1 MGKQFFLK
9 LYRLENTSRRQMFLT
24 VQAILV
30 MFLFCN
36 NKVVAEVTPEFD
48 TNSSQ
53 QERVTYTG
61 LVIDDAREPIIGATV
76 TVKDKSTGT
85 VTDVNGNFTITANT
99 GDVLVVSFIG
109 YNTVEL
115 RTGTGKHFEV
125 ILTED
130 TKLLDEVVVIGYG
143 TQLRADLTGAISS
156 VSTRDIGEQPIV
168 DVNQALLGQA
178 AGVNVMN
185 TSGAPGGGLDIQI
198 RGISTIGSSNT
209 PLYVVDGNIIQVA
222 MDADSNPLGFLNP
235 SDIESI
241 DILKDASAAAIYG
254 SRGSN
259 GVVLITTKGG
269 QKGKA
274 KITYNVKGGVQEV
287 FNQIDM
293 LSARDFALLA
303 IEARNNT
310 WVDRG
315 TGDRSPLDGDDLRP
329 ESTKTAYFRDF
340 LNSGK
345 QGTDWMQE
353 VFRQALF
360 QEHQISVSGGSDNVT
375 YLVSGGFL
383 DNQGTLRNTGFQR
396 YSVRANID
404 ANVTRKLRVNLRLAP
419 SYTNQDFLPVTGRF
433 HEANAGIVQS
443 ALLMNP
449 ILDVYD
455 PESDT
460 GYSTGINLMQGLQ
473 NMENPVAKINQIKDW
488 RRNFNLV
495 SNASAIYDINKFFTF
510 TLTGGATI
518 RSASRNWLSPSTL
531 GAYGIRAPRDNAIFA
546 SQNIN
551 YNLQGSAQ
559 LSYNQQIGKHRMSG
573 VAVREM
579 QMQQVNT
586 VAARA
591 SATWTDEL
599 IVVDSSLENV
609 LREGNS
615 NITEWALSS
624 YLARMHYDYDRKY
637 LVTASIRADGSS
649 KFADRWGVFPSVAL
663 SWRVSNE
670 NFLKNVRWLSNLRFR
685 ASIGVTGNNSI
696 GDYQYMS
703 LMGGSSAVLGS
714 GGESIVSGIRLN
726 SYGNSDLT
734 WEQTQQS
741 NIGMDLALFRNRVS
755 FTVDYYDKQTENLLL
770 NLQVPSNMGFSN
782 VMTNIGKVQ
791 NRGWEISIDSR
802 NLVGHFRWNTNFNI
816 TFNRQK
822 VLALGPEGDP
832 LWGNSIY
839 MENTHITRVGDPMG
853 LFYGLKVLGIYQNQQ
868 QVDELPG
875 ISSGVA
881 RSRPGEFIFQNVDDS
896 DNEITLED
904 RTVIGSPHPKF
915 VFGLRNGFGYKNFTL
930 SVMLRGS
937 YGADMINLNFGNI
950 PYSLQY
956 NGHVSLKNRW
966 KSEEEPGNGKIPRLS
981 LETRAVLGST
991 TFNSSF
997 VEKADFLNIQN
1008 VTLGYNLP
1016 DKLAKKMRAESLSA
1030 QLSVNN
1036 LHMFTNYNGWNPEG
1050 GMYTDTTLSPGLD
1063 WGRYPLS
1070 RIYTLGLNLTF

>member
-24 VQAILV
+24 VQAVLV

-48 TNSSQ
+48 TNSSL
-53 QERVTYTG
+53 QEKVTYTG
-61 LVIDDAREPIIGATV
+61 LVIDEAREPIIGATV

-115 RTGTGKHFEV
+115 QTGTGKHFEV

-185 TSGAPGGGLDIQI
+185 TSGVPGGGLDIQI

-345 QGTDWMQE
+345 KGTNWLEE
-353 VFRQALF
+353 VFRKALF
-360 QEHQISVSGGSDNVT
+360 QEHQLSVSGGSDNVS
-375 YLVSGGFL
+375 YLVTGGFL
-383 DNQGTLRNTGFQR
+383 DNQGILNNTGFQR
-396 YSVRANID
+396 YSVRANVD
-404 ANVTRKLRVNLRLAP
+404 AAINRKLRISIRLAP

-455 PESDT
+455 PESET

-473 NMENPVAKINQIKDW
+473 NMENPVAKINVIKDW

-495 SNASAIYDINKFFTF
+495 SNASVIYDINNLFSV

-518 RSASRNWLSPSTL
+518 RSASRNWLSPSTI
-531 GAYGIRAPRDNAIFA
+531 GAYGIRAPRDNAILA

-551 YNLQGSAQ
+551 NNWQASAQ
-559 LSYNQQIGKHRMSG
+559 LNYNQSFGKHKLSG
-573 VAVREM
+573 VAVREI
-579 QMQQVNT
+579 QMQQVNSVT
-586 VAARA
+586 ARA

-599 IVVDSSLENV
+599 IVVDSSLENI
-609 LREGNS
+609 LREGSS

-624 YLARMHYDYDRKY
+624 YLARMHYNYDRRY
-637 LVTASIRADGSS
+637 LVTASVRADGSS
-649 KFADRWGVFPSVAL
+649 KFAERWGVFPSAAL
-663 SWRVSNE
+663 AWRASNE
-670 NFLKNVRWLSNLRFR
+670 AFLENVRWLSNLRLR
-685 ASIGVTGNNSI
+685 TSIGVTGNNSI
-696 GDYQYMS
+696 GNYQYMS
-703 LMGGSSAVLGS
+703 LMGASSAVLGS
-714 GGESIVSGIRLN
+714 GEESIVSGIRLN
-726 SYGNSDLT
+726 SYGNPDLT
-734 WEQTQQS
+734 WEQTRQS
-741 NIGMDLALFRNRVS
+741 NIGVDLGLFRNRIA

-770 NLQVPSNMGFSN
+770 NLQVPSNMGYTN
-782 VMTNIGKVQ
+782 VMSNIGKVQ
-791 NRGWEISIDSR
+791 NRGWEFTVDTR
-802 NLVGHFRWNTNFNI
+802 NMVKKFKWNSSFNI
-816 TFNRQK
+816 SFNKQR

-839 MENTHITRVGDPMG
+839 LENTHITRIGDPMG
-853 LFYGLKVLGIYQNQQ
+853 LFYGLKVIGIYQNQE
-868 QVDELPG
+868 QVDALPG
-875 ISSGVA
+875 ISTGVA
-881 RSRPGEFIFQNVDDS
+881 RSRPGEFIFENVDDS

-904 RTVIGSPHPKF
+904 RTIIGSPHPDF
-915 VFGLRNGFGYKNFTL
+915 VFGFNNNFSYRNFTL
-930 SVMLRGS
+930 SVMIRGS
-937 YGADMINLNFGNI
+937 YGADMINLNFANI
-950 PYSLQY
+950 PYSLAY

-966 KSEEEPGNGKIPRLS
+966 QSEAEPGDGKIPRLS
-981 LETRAVLGST
+981 SETRAVLGST

-997 VEKADFLNIQN
+997 VEDGSFINVQN

-1016 DKLAKKMRAESLSA
+1016 NQFTNKLKIENLAFN
-1030 QLSVNN
+1030 LSVNN
-1036 LHMFTNYNGWNPEG
+1036 LFMFTKYNGWNPEG

-1070 RIYTLGLNLTF
+1070 RVYTLGVNLTF